1 MTPRGLLRDR
11 YHVPRLSRRRDCLVI
26 YCSTLILHHLYHHHL
41 WHTFFFLIFEWSDVF
56 SAHTTSEPV
65 GWLARYALS
74 RLGLAWRAWIV
85 LGKKLLAFFFSFC
98 PETVINIFWNGSSVA
113 RKKRSKPKFC
123 ARMLG
128 EVYVRHGLC
137 AVPTFV
143 VPKLWASS
151 RLLPFFVW
159 AGGRERERIEYFYA
173 CPCELPRK
181 EKIL

>member
-1 MTPRGLLRDR
+1 MCLVRTQRLSPLVGLRDM
-11 YHVPRLSRRRDCLVI
+11 PC
-26 YCSTLILHHLYHHHL
+26 
-41 WHTFFFLIFEWSDVF
+41 
-56 SAHTTSEPV
+56 
-65 GWLARYALS
+65 
-74 RLGLAWRAWIV
+74 LGLAW
-85 LGKKLLAFFFSFC
+85 LGEPGSFWERSCLLFFFSFY

-151 RLLPFFVW
+151 RLLLFFVW
-159 AGGRERERIEYFYA
+159 AEGREREREN
-173 CPCELPRK
+173 
-181 EKIL
+181 